1 MALEGNAGDFGLSE
15 IFQLISIQKK
25 SGMLSISGEKNMA
38 IFFQDGRVVST
49 RDRRARAFDPLKDY
63 LLRYGFIGRDEMNNL
78 QQIQARSGMDLTDL
92 LLQEKYF
99 SQDELS
105 AIFTDQIY
113 ETVQEVLSWPK
124 SYYKFVG
131 GGNVLVGVRTF
142 TSLKVEGLLMESMRR
157 IDEMPEMQ
165 RIFPSED
172 IVVRRLPAPEGS
184 DVRLD
189 GNEEIVYNML
199 GVETSIADLVAHA
212 RMARF
217 CTYEALKNLMEKELL
232 EITRD
237 TSPVAEEVE
246 EEILEEKARTGRKFA
261 PTMAVI
267 LMLIGCF
274 VTGEYLVPAV
284 LPPGWTA
291 EAFSNDSQA
300 AAVSGVGMLSG
311 NLEEF
316 QLRRLEATVSE
327 GLEEY
332 YAVKGTYPFTLEIL
346 AVRKFVTRDSISKVH
361 QAGIVYRM
369 GDSGSDYTLARN

>member
-1 MALEGNAGDFGLSE
+1 
-15 IFQLISIQKK
+15 
-25 SGMLSISGEKNMA
+25 
-38 IFFQDGRVVST
+38 
-49 RDRRARAFDPLKDY
+49 
-63 LLRYGFIGRDEMNNL
+63 
-78 QQIQARSGMDLTDL
+78 
-92 LLQEKYF
+92 
-99 SQDELS
+99 
-105 AIFTDQIY
+105 
-113 ETVQEVLSWPK
+113 
-124 SYYKFVG
+124 
-131 GGNVLVGVRTF
+131 
-142 TSLKVEGLLMESMRR
+142 MRR

-267 LMLIGCF
+267 LMLIACF

-291 EAFSNDSQA
+291 EAFSSEPPGAGDRDERGPA
-300 AAVSGVGMLSG
+300 ADLD
-311 NLEEF
+311 EF
-316 QLRRLEATVSE
+316 RLRRIEARIRE

-332 YAVKGTYPFTLEIL
+332 FAVKGSYPFTLEIL
-346 AVRKFVTRDSISKVH
+346 SVRKFVSRETVSRVH

-369 GDSGSDYTLARN
+369 GESGRTYSLVRE